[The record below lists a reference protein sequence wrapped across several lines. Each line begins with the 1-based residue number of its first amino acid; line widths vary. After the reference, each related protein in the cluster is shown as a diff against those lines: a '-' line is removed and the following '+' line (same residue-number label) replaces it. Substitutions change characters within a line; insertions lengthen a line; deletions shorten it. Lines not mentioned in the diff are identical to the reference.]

1 MTEKGRRLRSQLLAG
16 APASDVGSV
25 VERVVGVQAQSWP
38 AARLAVRARS
48 SSLTAADVDAALASG
63 LLARTWLMRGTLHLV
78 AAADLGWLT
87 ALFGPINRAAGE
99 RRRLDLGV
107 DDAVAARALAEM
119 PAILSGAGPL
129 DRAEL
134 IARLAR
140 RGVRIDPSG
149 QAPAH
154 LVAFAA
160 AAGVVCRGPDV
171 RGKPTVVLTAEV
183 LASAALAAAAQSSGV
198 PASASRSSGILASA
212 SASASAS
219 RSPAGW
225 SARDFAGDAALAEL
239 ARRYLIGYGPAD
251 AADLAAWSGLPVA
264 SARRAL
270 ALVPAAGSPAAS
282 SAIAASSDSASADA
296 ASSDS
301 ASSGGGSSRL
311 LGAFDTLLLG
321 YRDRSFVL
329 APEHAGLVNRGGGMI
344 AATMLADGRVAGVW
358 QRSGRKVVLQ
368 PFGGR
373 ASLSARAREEL
384 EVEVTDLSRFL
395 GERLVPAWGEA

>member
-119 PAILSGAGPL
+119 PAILNGAGPL

-140 RGVRIDPSG
+140 RGVRIDPTG

-212 SASASAS
+212 SASAS
-219 RSPAGW
+219 RSSAGW

-251 AADLAAWSGLPVA
+251 AADLAVWSGLPVA

-270 ALVPAAGSPAAS
+270 ALVPTAGSPAAS
-282 SAIAASSDSASADA
+282 SSIA

-373 ASLSARAREEL
+373 GSLSARAREEL
-384 EVEVTDLSRFL
+384 EAEVTDLSRFL